1 MTKKLSRKELDNLWK
16 EVSVASNEER
26 EKQYKKY
33 CFDES
38 GILTATYPS
47 DQNIINV
54 KGSEMEL
61 DGDFGYLMISG
72 NVQKGA
78 FTGSALNKQ
87 VFEFLAIHTN
97 VEWSYC
103 YQSNSTGG
111 VLMTTNEEHQSEL
124 LQDANFY
131 KRNGYN
137 CYTHNHSQNQE
148 GYEREYELY
157 NSYPSQ
163 ADVDRM
169 KQYGFEHAEIYNESN
184 KHYYEYYKNS
194 QAQEDVVDKI
204 FGQGN
209 HD

>member
-1 MTKKLSRKELDNLWK
+1 MKKNLSREDLDNLWK
-16 EVSVASNEER
+16 EVSVMSSDEG
-26 EKQYKKY
+26 EKKYTKY

-38 GILTATYPS
+38 GILIGKYPS
-47 DQNIINV
+47 DHNVIDV

-61 DGDFGYLMISG
+61 DGDFGCLVISG
-72 NVQKGA
+72 TVQKGA
-78 FTGSALNKQ
+78 FTGSTLNKN
-87 VFEFLAIHTN
+87 VFEFLANHTN

-103 YQSNSTGG
+103 YKKNSTGG
-111 VLMTTNEEHQSEL
+111 VLMTSNQKHQTDL
-124 LQDANFY
+124 LENSDFY
-131 KRNGYN
+131 KLNGYN
-137 CYTHNHSQNQE
+137 CYTHNHSQTQE
-148 GYEREYELY
+148 GYEKEFERY

-169 KQYGFEHAEIYNESN
+169 KQYGFDHAEIYNESN

-194 QAQEDVVDKI
+194 RVQEEMIDEI